1 MRKRSISRK
10 RRTNESKGGNT
21 HKYFS
26 PVSKVNCRKMRRKTS
41 NCETNFCLKGLRA
54 KKRERNLV
62 RVATYCTVPARSPRR
77 LRLHARQI
85 LVLPFLIASCTRIR
99 HDRVPLECCIFTA
112 IQPIC
117 TLDGQEGQRSK
128 KTLT

>member
-1 MRKRSISRK
+1 MDYLSKWTTYKIYNLLHHDVKCSQFTIFCAMRKRSISRK

-26 PVSKVNCRKMRRKTS
+26 LVSKVNCRKIRRKTS
-41 NCETNFCLKGLRA
+41 NCETNFCLKGLRD

-85 LVLPFLIASCTRIR
+85 LVLPFLIVTM
-99 HDRVPLECCIFTA
+99 HE
-112 IQPIC
+112 
-117 TLDGQEGQRSK
+117 RSEFV
-128 KTLT
+128 

>member
-1 MRKRSISRK
+1 MIPNYILARTASALHCMR
-10 RRTNESKGGNT
+10 
-21 HKYFS
+21 
-26 PVSKVNCRKMRRKTS
+26 
-41 NCETNFCLKGLRA
+41 
-54 KKRERNLV
+54 
-62 RVATYCTVPARSPRR
+62 
-77 LRLHARQI
+77 ARQI